1 MVDTDKIKATLQRVL
16 RLLNQQI
23 ETEITKQ
30 SKDDFLA
37 VINEVQQTLRVLENE
52 SPRIKPH

>member
-52 SPRIKPH
+52 SCG

>member
-1 MVDTDKIKATLQRVL
+1 MVDTDKIKATLQSVL